1 MGRKHIVI
9 KKDFIKTIKIDLR
22 EEFGAEAD
30 EDVYIV
36 LREPP
41 TRQIM
46 ALSEAE
52 EKGTAAVV
60 ECFLEM
66 FPELLV
72 EHSLYKDE
80 EHLMSNNEV
89 KELLE
94 EKMSLAI
101 EVVKTYWSSSFFTQM
116 SKADVR

>member
-1 MGRKHIVI
+1 MGRKHIVT
-9 KKDFIKTIKIDLR
+9 KDFIKTVKIDLR
-22 EEFGAEAD
+22 EEFGADID
-30 EDVYIV
+30 EDVFIV

-52 EKGTAAVV
+52 EKGTSAIV

-80 EHLMSNNEV
+80 NTLMSKEEV
-89 KELLE
+89 KDLLE
-94 EKMSLAI
+94 QKMSLAVK
-101 EVVKTYWSSSFFTQM
+101 VVTDYWSSSFFTQM
-116 SKADVR
+116 RKTEEK